1 VSNQAASC
9 RWRTICSSRCSPS
22 LSKGSEPG
30 EARQAITPL
39 RVKQYIDQR
48 LADPALG
55 PGEVAAAFGIS
66 TRYLHR
72 LFEREHET
80 VAQYIRDRR
89 LERCRLLLLDPQ
101 LSAHT
106 ILMLAF
112 GCGFGDLS
120 GFNRAFRAKYGMTPR
135 QLRVLSSR
143 PTGVR

>member
-1 VSNQAASC
+1 VSQQAASC

-89 LERCRLLLLDPQ
+89 LERCRLLLLDPR
-101 LSAHT
+101 LSGHT
-106 ILMLAF
+106 ILMLAY

>member
-9 RWRTICSSRCSPS
+9 RWRTICSSRCLPS

-30 EARQAITPL
+30 EGRQAITPL

-89 LERCRLLLLDPQ
+89 LERCRLLLLDP
-101 LSAHT
+101 
-106 ILMLAF
+106 
-112 GCGFGDLS
+112 
-120 GFNRAFRAKYGMTPR
+120 
-135 QLRVLSSR
+135 
-143 PTGVR
+143 